1 MTPRCKYSALY
12 VDKLH
17 RKLERLESE
26 RLELIAELHRLGDEN
41 AYLKSRLAQYKPSAI
56 EDREAWRQIFQR
68 VTR

>member
-1 MTPRCKYSALY
+1 MTPKCKYSSLY

-17 RKLERLESE
+17 RKLESLKAE

-56 EDREAWRQIFQR
+56 EDREAWYHVFRR